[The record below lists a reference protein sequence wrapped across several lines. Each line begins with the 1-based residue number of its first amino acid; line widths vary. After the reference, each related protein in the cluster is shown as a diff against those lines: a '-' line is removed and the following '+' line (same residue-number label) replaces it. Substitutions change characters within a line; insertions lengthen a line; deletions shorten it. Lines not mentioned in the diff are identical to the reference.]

1 MDEFIKIYFLRS
13 IGQVGNAIRTGYQAS
28 TGAIG
33 RTWSTITKSIG
44 QGFQKFTKGTG
55 NIWTRI
61 SEGAKNLF
69 NSSKNYNEKIYT

>member
-1 MDEFIKIYFLRS
+1 MYFLRS

-44 QGFQKFTKGTG
+44 KGFSKISLKVQEIFGKDISQWCKKF
-55 NIWTRI
+55 I
-61 SEGAKNLF
+61 
-69 NSSKNYNEKIYT
+69 